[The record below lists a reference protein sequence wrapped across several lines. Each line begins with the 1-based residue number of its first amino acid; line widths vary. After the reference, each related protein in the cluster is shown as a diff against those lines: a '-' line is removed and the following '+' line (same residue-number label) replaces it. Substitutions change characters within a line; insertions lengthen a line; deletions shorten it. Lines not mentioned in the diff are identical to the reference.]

1 MEFRTVGRSGLR
13 VSAVGLGC
21 NNLGRSGTA
30 TESRE
35 GSQAVVSAALDAGI
49 TFFDTADVYGKE
61 YGLSETMLGHAL
73 EGKRDQ
79 VVVATKFGHADI
91 PSPLSS
97 WGAGGSRRHIRLAV
111 EGSLRRLRTDW
122 IDLYQLHT
130 PDAVTPID
138 ETLEALDEL
147 VKEGKIR
154 YLGNSNFTAWQVAEA
169 EFTARARGTERF
181 ISAQNEYSMLRRHG
195 VERELL
201 PAIERYQI
209 GLLPYFPLYN
219 GLLTGKFT
227 REGGPDDS
235 RIMRQ
240 RRQLL
245 ESAPWDVLDAYESF
259 CRKRGIP
266 MLAATFGWL
275 LSRPQVPSVIAGAT
289 TPEQVST
296 NAEAGGSWSPGADDL
311 AELDELFSEDAPG
324 L

>member
-13 VSAVGLGC
+13 VSAIGLGC

-30 TESRE
+30 TETRE
-35 GSQAVVSAALDAGI
+35 GSQAVVSAAIEAGI

-61 YGLSETMLGHAL
+61 YGLSETLLGHAL
-73 EGKRDQ
+73 EGKRDD
-79 VVVATKFGHADI
+79 VVVATKFGHAEI

-97 WGAGGSRRHIRLAV
+97 WGAGGSRRYIRLAV
-111 EGSLRRLRTDW
+111 EASLRRLRTEW

-130 PDAVTPID
+130 PDAITPID

-147 VKEGKIR
+147 VTEGKIR
-154 YLGNSNFTAWQVAEA
+154 YIGNSNFAAWQVAEA
-169 EFTARARGTERF
+169 ELTARTRGTERF
-181 ISAQNEYSMLRRHG
+181 ISAQNEYSMLRRQG

-201 PAIERYQI
+201 PALQRYDI

-240 RRQLL
+240 RRHLL
-245 ESAPWDVLDAYESF
+245 ENAPWDVLDEYEAF
-259 CRKRGIP
+259 CRERGIP

-289 TPEQVST
+289 TPEQVRI
-296 NAEAGGSWSPGADDL
+296 NAEAGVSWTPSADDL
-311 AELDELFSEDAPG
+311 VELDALFSKDAPG
-324 L
+324 I